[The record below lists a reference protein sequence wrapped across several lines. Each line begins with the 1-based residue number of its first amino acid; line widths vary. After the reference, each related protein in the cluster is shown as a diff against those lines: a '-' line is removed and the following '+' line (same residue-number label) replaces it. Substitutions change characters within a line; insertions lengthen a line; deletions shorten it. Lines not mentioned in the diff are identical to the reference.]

1 MQTAD
6 RRYNTVITRSVAK
19 NRSATRPT
27 KKGDTSEA
35 IETVEKTLPTCVP
48 VKCSVWV
55 RYVLIV
61 TYHDP
66 QMQYS
71 RNIIAL
77 SLVLT
82 KAAINKCPSFAQV
95 LALSAF
101 ARPRVIV
108 VSRACASRC
117 ACRG

>member
-27 KKGDTSEA
+27 KKGVTKEA

-66 QMQYS
+66 QMAYS

-77 SLVLT
+77 RRVLT
-82 KAAINKCPSFAQV
+82 KPVILEGPFRFV
-95 LALSAF
+95 LPGVWQRESYYGF
-101 ARPRVIV
+101 
-108 VSRACASRC
+108 
-117 ACRG
+117 